1 MIISEAERLSMVSEY
16 YFSRKLQQIADMRK
30 SGIPVINLGIGSPD
44 LMPSEATIK
53 ALAESASKSE
63 NHGYQSYRGSVE
75 LRAAIAKWYL
85 QTYNVALNPDSEI
98 LPLIGSKEGITHI
111 SMAFLNPGDEV
122 LVPNPGYP
130 TYTSVSNLAGATVRY
145 YDLLEDQNWAVDIEQ
160 LRKQDLSKVK
170 LMWINYP
177 NMPTGADATDSL
189 FEQLIAL
196 AHEKKFLICNDNP
209 YSLVL
214 NDNPKSILSYAG
226 ASEVALELNSLSKS
240 HNMAGWRLGW
250 VMGQKDYINTILK
263 FKSNVDSGTFL
274 PMQHAAVAALNN
286 DNEWHKSRNEI
297 YANRRK
303 HVCAIFDKL
312 GCRYNTTQVGMFIWA
327 KVPDS
332 VANVEAY
339 VEDILQKAH
348 VFITPGFIFG
358 TNGARY
364 VRISLTSPE
373 ALFMEA
379 LARIEKYLG
388 N

>member
-189 FEQLIAL
+189 FEQLITL

-312 GCRYNTTQVGMFIWA
+312 GCKYNTTQVGMFIWA

>member
-145 YDLLEDQNWAVDIEQ
+145 YDLLEDQNWAVDIVQ

-189 FEQLIAL
+189 FEQLITL

-312 GCRYNTTQVGMFIWA
+312 GCKYNTTQVGMFIWA

>member
-145 YDLLEDQNWAVDIEQ
+145 YDLLEDQNWAVDIVQ

-189 FEQLIAL
+189 FEQLITL